1 MVAKVIRCIGQ
12 EINNFKSKSRS
23 VKPSPQAV
31 EILKGLM
38 ESVEASLGDFK
49 EQQRQKFYE
58 LTNDE
63 KILIKEMETYEK
75 KIQSWTTVDK
85 DSERREV
92 GAARTGLVSS
102 DKNAENC
109 ELLKEVVDFDVSI
122 LY

>member
-1 MVAKVIRCIGQ
+1 
-12 EINNFKSKSRS
+12 
-23 VKPSPQAV
+23 
-31 EILKGLM
+31 M
-38 ESVEASLGDFK
+38 ESVEASLGDLK